1 MGATLETMTVKATT
15 EKEAAVKIMYS
26 SNDSDPYSGW
36 FNTCHEYVNKTYK
49 LKEDE
54 FIDWVEENG
63 EKRVLY
69 LIKMSPTEY
78 LGCAWCAC

>member
-1 MGATLETMTVKATT
+1 MGATLETMTVTATT
-15 EKEAAVKIMYS
+15 EQEAAVKIMHS
-26 SNDSDPYSGW
+26 SSDNDPYSGW
-36 FNTCHEYVNKTYK
+36 FNTCDVFVNKTYK

-54 FIDWVEENG
+54 FEDWVAENG